1 MAGLV
6 PAIHDLLWKKTW
18 MPGIKPGM
26 TNGKDMQGKRILLIV
41 GGGIAAYKSL
51 DLVRRLKER
60 GASVRAI
67 LTRGG
72 AEFVTPLSLATLTEQ
87 RAFTDLFDLK
97 DEAEIGHIRLSREA
111 DLVVVAPA
119 TADLLAKM
127 AHGLADDLATAVLL
141 ATDKPVLAAPAMNVR
156 MWEHAATKRN
166 LATLSADG
174 IHFVGPDEGE
184 MACGEYGPGRMAEPA
199 AILEVISRLIGAK
212 NSASKAL
219 PLRPVPGSG
228 PLAGRHVLITSGPT
242 QEPLDPV
249 RYIANRSSGKQGHAL
264 AKAAAVLGAEVT
276 LVSGPVTL
284 PDPEGVRVVW
294 VETAHEMLA
303 AVLRALPADLAI
315 CAAAVADWRA
325 SEEAP
330 QKLKKQLQGTETSL
344 KLTLNPD
351 ILATLSKPG
360 PQRPRLVIGF
370 AAETE
375 NLIHNA
381 KAKRARKG
389 ADWIVANDVWPG
401 TGAMGGDATQVHIVT
416 ASGVEDWPAMS
427 KDEMAARLLARAADA
442 LSALRSAAE

>member
-1 MAGLV
+1 
-6 PAIHDLLWKKTW
+6 

-26 TNGKDMQGKRILLIV
+26 TNGTVMQGKRILLIV

-72 AEFVTPLSLATLTEQ
+72 AEFITPLSLATLTED
-87 RAFTDLFDLK
+87 RCFTDLFDLK

-111 DLVVVAPA
+111 DLIVVAPT
-119 TADLLAKM
+119 TADLIAKM
-127 AHGLADDLATAVLL
+127 AHGLASDLASTVLL

-156 MWEHAATKRN
+156 MWEHAATQRN
-166 LATLSADG
+166 LATLRADG
-174 IHFVGPDEGE
+174 INFVGPDEGE
-184 MACGEYGPGRMAEPA
+184 MACGEYGLGRMAEPT
-199 AILEVISRLIGAK
+199 AILTAIADLLGAK
-212 NSASKAL
+212 AATGTAKPTPRIVSSSAK
-219 PLRPVPGSG
+219 
-228 PLAGRHVLITSGPT
+228 PLAGKHVIVTSGPT

-264 AKAAAVLGAEVT
+264 ARAAAALGAEVT

-284 PDPEGVRVVW
+284 PDPQGIRVVK
-294 VETAHEMLA
+294 VDTAHEMLA
-303 AVLRALPADLAI
+303 EVLKALPADLAI

-325 SEEAP
+325 SDESA
-330 QKLKKQLQGTETSL
+330 QKLKKEPGSNSTTLALS
-344 KLTLNPD
+344 LNPD
-351 ILATLSKPG
+351 ILATIAKPG

-375 NLIHNA
+375 NLIENA
-381 KAKRARKG
+381 KGKRARKG

-401 TGAMGGDATQVHIVT
+401 TGAMGGDRTQVHIVT
-416 ASGVEDWPAMS
+416 AGSVEDWPAMS

-442 LSALRSAAE
+442 LAALRPAAE